1 MAPSWHIELAAGHRE
16 RLLGIAR
23 DAIGGALR
31 GEPGAET
38 APTGIHPE
46 LDTPRAVF
54 VTLTQA
60 RRLRGCIGT
69 LEPVAPLAQAVAQ
82 SAVSA
87 ALHDPR
93 FPRLQVEEL
102 EQTRIEVSVLGPMAP
117 LAADTRETLLAVLE
131 PGIDGLM
138 LEDRRHRATFLP
150 KVWEQLPD
158 PVQFLQQLLAK
169 AGLPGDH
176 WSPTLRFHRYRT
188 LTFGETDA
196 AA

>member
-1 MAPSWHIELAAGHRE
+1 MALSWHIELAAGHRE

-23 DAIGGALR
+23 GAIAGALH

-38 APTGIHPE
+38 VPAGIHPE

-69 LEPVAPLAQAVAQ
+69 LEPVAPLAQAVVQA
-82 SAVSA
+82 AISA

-117 LAADTRETLLAVLE
+117 LAADCRETLLAALE
-131 PGIDGLM
+131 PGADGLM

-150 KVWEQLPD
+150 KVWEQLPE
-158 PVQFLQQLLAK
+158 PREFLEQLFAK

-188 LTFGETDA
+188 LTFGECEA